1 VALLVAGE
9 AECDQSFFHGDGGVT
24 FVDICVSLSNSI
36 FFPCVTLTEQWNLLG
51 RIWNAILQRYQA
63 TRSFKESALYSEVPG
78 LTYQSPS
85 ADLTM
90 HTLFSS
96 NILSP
101 PPIVKPQRDPFE
113 LEFHSTT
120 APNST
125 ASATSSSAHSSPT
138 EYNLLTLRLQ
148 EERRT
153 AEEYR
158 HAEPAITRRKG
169 HPKLLLM
176 GQRR

>member
-9 AECDQSFFHGDGGVT
+9 AECDQSLLHGDSGVT

-36 FFPCVTLTEQWNLLG
+36 SFPCVTLIEQCNLLDLFS
-51 RIWNAILQRYQA
+51 NAIKQQYQA
-63 TRSFKESALYSEVPG
+63 AWSSQSRDLYPEVPG
-78 LTYQSPS
+78 LTQHLPP
-85 ADLTM
+85 ADLKM

-101 PPIVKPQRDPFE
+101 PPTTKPQRDPFE

-120 APNST
+120 ASNST
-125 ASATSSSAHSSPT
+125 ASATSSSAQSSPT

-153 AEEYR
+153 AEEFR

>member
-1 VALLVAGE
+1 VALLVAGKT
-9 AECDQSFFHGDGGVT
+9 ECDQSFFHGDGGVT

-36 FFPCVTLTEQWNLLG
+36 SFPCVTLIEKWNLLG
-51 RIWNAILQRYQA
+51 RIWNAILKRYQA
-63 TRSFKESALYSEVPG
+63 TRSFKERALYSEVPG
-78 LTYQSPS
+78 LTYHLPT

-120 APNST
+120 ASNST

>member
-1 VALLVAGE
+1 MI
-9 AECDQSFFHGDGGVT
+9 SHSSHGDGGVT

-36 FFPCVTLTEQWNLLG
+36 SFPCVTLIEQWNLLD
-51 RIWNAILQRYQA
+51 RLCNDILRQYQA
-63 TRSFKESALYSEVPG
+63 TWFIKERALYSEVPG
-78 LTYQSPS
+78 LTYHSPS

-101 PPIVKPQRDPFE
+101 PPIIKPQRDPFE

-120 APNST
+120 ASNST
-125 ASATSSSAHSSPT
+125 ASATSSAQSSPT

>member
-1 VALLVAGE
+1 VI
-9 AECDQSFFHGDGGVT
+9 SHSSHGDGGVT

-36 FFPCVTLTEQWNLLG
+36 SFPCVTLIEQWNLLD
-51 RIWNAILQRYQA
+51 RLCNDILRQYQA
-63 TRSFKESALYSEVPG
+63 TWFIKERALYSEVPG
-78 LTYQSPS
+78 LTYHSPS

-101 PPIVKPQRDPFE
+101 PPIIKPQRDPFE

-120 APNST
+120 ASNST
-125 ASATSSSAHSSPT
+125 ASATSSAQSSPT

>member
-1 VALLVAGE
+1 VALLVAGK
-9 AECDQSFFHGDGGVT
+9 AGCDRSLFHGDSGVT

-36 FFPCVTLTEQWNLLG
+36 SFPCVTLIEQWNPLDRL
-51 RIWNAILQRYQA
+51 WSAIKRQYQA
-63 TRSFKESALYSEVPG
+63 NWSFKESALYLEVPG
-78 LTYQSPS
+78 LTNRFPP

-96 NILSP
+96 KILSP
-101 PPIVKPQRDPFE
+101 PPITKPQRDPFE

-120 APNST
+120 ASNST
-125 ASATSSSAHSSPT
+125 ASATSSSAQSSPT

>member
-1 VALLVAGE
+1 MCYPDRAVESSRSPL
-9 AECDQSFFHGDGGVT
+9 DR
-24 FVDICVSLSNSI
+24 
-36 FFPCVTLTEQWNLLG
+36 NLA
-51 RIWNAILQRYQA
+51 AISSGSVL
-63 TRSFKESALYSEVPG
+63 KEGALYSEVPG
-78 LTYQSPS
+78 LTYHFPS

-101 PPIVKPQRDPFE
+101 PPVTKPQRDPFE

-120 APNST
+120 ASNST
-125 ASATSSSAHSSPT
+125 ASATSSSAQSSPT

-176 GQRR
+176 GQRRQERRRTISAHLQVG